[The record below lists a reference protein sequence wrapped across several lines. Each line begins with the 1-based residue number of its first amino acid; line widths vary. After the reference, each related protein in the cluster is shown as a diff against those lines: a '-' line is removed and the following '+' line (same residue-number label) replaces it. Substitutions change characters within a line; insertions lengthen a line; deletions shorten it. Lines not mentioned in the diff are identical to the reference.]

1 MSTMDPN
8 MIKGLTIALGTI
20 VPALSLGLIGS
31 NVMKAIGRNPEVANK
46 ILPILSNS
54 VTTRVLTAA
63 ARRLSARNSPTAR
76 SSSSCWRKMPTAVS
90 CVLTCRIKASA

>member
-46 ILPILSNS
+46 ILPILLISS
-54 VTTRVLTAA
+54 ALVEAIAIYVLVIAFTI
-63 ARRLSARNSPTAR
+63 S
-76 SSSSCWRKMPTAVS
+76 
-90 CVLTCRIKASA
+90 